1 MQKNFWSV
9 RNQDIASDQF
19 EIPDWIHL
27 YFGGSSAV
35 RKLTLCG
42 GLASSQLW
50 HRKRP
55 AAFYLVL
62 RFEVLVVSSPEVGY
76 LWIRT
81 GRVPKNTGTPPE
93 VQQPARPWN
102 STITR

>member
-1 MQKNFWSV
+1 MRTVSFRV

-62 RFEVLVVSSPEVGY
+62 CFEVLVVSSPEVGY
-76 LWIRT
+76 LWIRM
-81 GRVPKNTGTPPE
+81 VAEPD
-93 VQQPARPWN
+93 QQAWLPQDRMVV
-102 STITR
+102 

>member
-62 RFEVLVVSSPEVGY
+62 CFEVLVVSSPEVGY
-76 LWIRT
+76 LWIRM
-81 GRVPKNTGTPPE
+81 VAEPD
-93 VQQPARPWN
+93 QQAWLPQDQMVV
-102 STITR
+102 